1 MGQDWCHR
9 PSLDRLPP
17 SLGLQGLHPH
27 LVNGYN
33 ESFISGRLPP
43 TLSEANI
50 SLLLKKDKDPLE
62 CSNYRPISLLN
73 VDQKILAKVLATR
86 LQQALPALISTD
98 QTGFMA
104 GRNLS
109 FNTRRL
115 LNTIGF
121 PNPDVPEVV
130 ISLDAEKA
138 VNRVEWEYLYYVLL
152 VLLLEG

>member
-1 MGQDWCHR
+1 M
-9 PSLDRLPP
+9 
-17 SLGLQGLHPH
+17 
-27 LVNGYN
+27 VNGYN

-104 GRNLS
+104 GRNLL